1 MDASQADA
9 QSVIEAQYLDPE
21 DVSEEDYLRAGLY
34 ALLGRALASPPD
46 QDTLA
51 QLADLSGD
59 DTALGHALAALGAAA
74 RAADPASASD
84 EYHALFIGV
93 NGGELNP
100 YASFYLTGFLY
111 EKPLAELRD
120 TMTALGIEH
129 ADDVAEPEDHIASL
143 CEMMAG
149 LIGGSFGAPVDL
161 GTQRDFFNAHVGPWA
176 ARFFEDLERA
186 QSAALYMPLGAVGR
200 LFMDI
205 EREGFKMAA

>member
-1 MDASQADA
+1 LDASEIDA
-9 QSVIEAQYLDPE
+9 QDGIEVQYLDTG
-21 DVSEEDYLRAGLY
+21 DVSEEDFLRAGLY
-34 ALLGRALASPPD
+34 ALLGRALAAPPEE
-46 QDTLA
+46 DTLA
-51 QLADLSGD
+51 QLADLTGD
-59 DTALGHALAALGAAA
+59 DSPLGLALAALGAAA
-74 RAADPASASD
+74 RASSPAPASD

-129 ADDVAEPEDHIASL
+129 ADDVAEPEDHIASI

-149 LIGGSFGAPVDL
+149 LITGSFGAPVDI
-161 GTQRDFFNAHVGPWA
+161 GTQRDFYNAHVGPWA
-176 ARFFEDLERA
+176 TKFFEDLERA

-205 EREGFKMAA
+205 ERQAFKMAA